1 MFPVARALKSAKA
14 LQRFVSCTCRGVCRV
29 ATTKEVP
36 VVERET
42 RELQIPVP
50 YGHLAARE
58 WLPASTEDPSRR
70 LLLLHGY
77 QDNAASF
84 YDLVPRLDP
93 RWHAVAIDFT
103 GHGLSSHLPLGA
115 PYVSSLFSLDVART
129 VAHLG
134 WDCFCIV
141 GHSMG
146 AHCGFNYG
154 ALFPDKVH
162 KLVMLD
168 CFVPM
173 YHPPNL
179 AVQVLRRALVEN
191 ARLERKD
198 LSKPPS
204 YTEEE
209 VMDIYASSCFNA
221 VPLGY
226 RPENVRTLLQ
236 RGWKP
241 SGEEGRYVLN
251 RDARLRSILW
261 QRVDSTAVQEY
272 YTAFTGDLLVLLA
285 LSGLRDMTGKRKM
298 LEDVCRQHCRS
309 FRLLELEGSHHMH
322 MNQPDMVAGYI
333 RPFLDP
339 Q

>member
-1 MFPVARALKSAKA
+1 MKWGLQKGSCLCRMRKGDVSRALAHCPRA
-14 LQRFVSCTCRGVCRV
+14 HHMQRGQKRC
-29 ATTKEVP
+29 AAAVP
-36 VVERET
+36 V
-42 RELQIPVP
+42 QH
-50 YGHLAARE
+50 HL
-58 WLPASTEDPSRR
+58 
-70 LLLLHGY
+70 
-77 QDNAASF
+77 
-84 YDLVPRLDP
+84 
-93 RWHAVAIDFT
+93 
-103 GHGLSSHLPLGA
+103 LSSGLA
-115 PYVSSLFSLDVART
+115 
-129 VAHLG
+129 
-134 WDCFCIV
+134 
-141 GHSMG
+141 
-146 AHCGFNYG
+146 
-154 ALFPDKVH
+154 VH

>member
-58 WLPASTEDPSRR
+58 WLPASSEDPSRR

-134 WDCFCIV
+134 WDRFCIV

-154 ALFPDKVH
+154 ALFPDKVR

-168 CFVPM
+168 AFGPFYCPASMVVRDM
-173 YHPPNL
+173 RKTL
-179 AVQVLRRALVEN
+179 AEN
-191 ARLERKD
+191 VRLERKD
-198 LSKPPS
+198 LSKPPV
-204 YTEEE
+204 YTEKE
-209 VMDIYASSCFNA
+209 VMKVYTETLPF
-221 VPLGY
+221 GY
-226 RPENVRTLLQ
+226 QPRNVRTLMK
-236 RGWKP
+236 RGWRP
-241 SGEEGRYVLN
+241 VGEGRYVLT
-251 RDARLRSILW
+251 RDVRLKCLAW
-261 QRVDSTAVQEY
+261 NHVDSTAVEHY
-272 YTAFTGDLLVLLA
+272 YRAFPNDLLVLMAVPGLGGQSARTKLA
-285 LSGLRDMTGKRKM
+285 
-298 LEDVCRQHCRS
+298 EDVCRMHCRS
-309 FRLLELEGSHHMH
+309 FQLLE
-322 MNQPDMVAGYI
+322 VAGNHHVHMSDPDRVACHI
-333 RPFLDP
+333 RPFLES

>member
-1 MFPVARALKSAKA
+1 M
-14 LQRFVSCTCRGVCRV
+14 

-58 WLPASTEDPSRR
+58 WLPASSEDPSRR

-134 WDCFCIV
+134 WDRFCIV

-154 ALFPDKVH
+154 ALFPDKVGDAIVVG
-162 KLVMLD
+162 L
-168 CFVPM
+168 P
-173 YHPPNL
+173 
-179 AVQVLRRALVEN
+179 
-191 ARLERKD
+191 RL
-198 LSKPPS
+198 
-204 YTEEE
+204 
-209 VMDIYASSCFNA
+209 
-221 VPLGY
+221 PLGKCHSY
-226 RPENVRTLLQ
+226 RSRHGARCVF
-236 RGWKP
+236 
-241 SGEEGRYVLN
+241 EGTVLVTPWT
-251 RDARLRSILW
+251 RAP
-261 QRVDSTAVQEY
+261 T
-272 YTAFTGDLLVLLA
+272 LVL
-285 LSGLRDMTGKRKM
+285 
-298 LEDVCRQHCRS
+298 
-309 FRLLELEGSHHMH
+309 
-322 MNQPDMVAGYI
+322 
-333 RPFLDP
+333 
-339 Q
+339 

>member
-1 MFPVARALKSAKA
+1 MFLVGRALKSAKA

-58 WLPASTEDPSRR
+58 WLPASSEDPSRR

-134 WDCFCIV
+134 WDRFCIV

-154 ALFPDKVH
+154 ALFPDKVR

-168 CFVPM
+168 AFGPLYCPASMV
-173 YHPPNL
+173 
-179 AVQVLRRALVEN
+179 VQDMRKTLVEN
-191 ARLERKD
+191 VRLERKD
-198 LSKPPS
+198 LSKPPV
-204 YTEEE
+204 YTEKE
-209 VMDIYASSCFNA
+209 VMKVYTETLPF
-221 VPLGY
+221 GY
-226 RPENVRTLLQ
+226 QPGNVRTLMK
-236 RGWKP
+236 RGWRP
-241 SGEEGRYVLN
+241 VGEGRYVLTK
-251 RDARLRSILW
+251 DVRLRCLAW
-261 QRVDSTAVQEY
+261 NRVDSTAVEHY
-272 YTAFTGDLLVLLA
+272 YRAFPNDLLVLMAVPGLGGQSARTKLA
-285 LSGLRDMTGKRKM
+285 
-298 LEDVCRQHCRS
+298 EDVCRMHCRS
-309 FRLLELEGSHHMH
+309 FQLLE
-322 MNQPDMVAGYI
+322 VAGNHHVHMSDPDRVACHI
-333 RPFLDP
+333 RPFLES